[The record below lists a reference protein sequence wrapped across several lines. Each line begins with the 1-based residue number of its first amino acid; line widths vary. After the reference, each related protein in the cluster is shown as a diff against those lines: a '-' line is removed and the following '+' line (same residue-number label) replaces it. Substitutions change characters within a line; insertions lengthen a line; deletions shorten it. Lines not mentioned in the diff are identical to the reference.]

1 MATVLYCSE
10 GRLKFVYWQNPFKFA
25 KNTLKFKPMV
35 DLTEFESISP
45 YTDAEAAEALSK
57 LAEFPLLSQ
66 ISQQFFPE
74 ESPDFLKNTLK
85 QIQTIDQFQVLVMQ
99 KFVRWVLEHTAKN
112 FTYDGIE
119 NIDPQKKFLALSNHR
134 DIMLDPAITQLV
146 LYINGIPMTEIAV
159 GDNLITNETI
169 EWLIRSNRMIKVV
182 RGISARELYL
192 SSQLLSRYIRLNITQ
207 QRSSIWLAQRQ
218 GRTKDGYD
226 TTEQG
231 LLKMLDMSGTA
242 DFKTNFE
249 ELNIIPMSI
258 SYEYE
263 PCDILKA
270 REMVISRTQKY
281 VKAEGED
288 FNSIVTGIMQPK
300 GDIHL
305 NIGKPLSAEEIE
317 AAAECDK
324 NDRYQFIRRAVD
336 CRVIEGYKLF
346 KNNYV
351 AYDLV
356 NETSKYAEMYE
367 QADVEKFQAYMQN
380 QLDKVEPEINREE
393 LKSVFL
399 GIYANPVVT
408 NELLAKEKE
417 TGEELL

>member
-1 MATVLYCSE
+1 
-10 GRLKFVYWQNPFKFA
+10 
-25 KNTLKFKPMV
+25 MV

-74 ESPDFLKNTLK
+74 ESPEFLKNLLK
-85 QIQTIDQFQVLVMQ
+85 QIKTIDDFQVLVMQ
-99 KFVRWVLEHTAKN
+99 KFVRWVLEHTARN
-112 FTYDGIE
+112 FSYDGIS
-119 NIDPQKKFLALSNHR
+119 NIDPNKKFLALSNHR

-146 LYINGIPMTEIAV
+146 LYRNGIQMTEFAV

-192 SSQLLSRYIRLNITQ
+192 SSQLLSRYIRLNITE

-218 GRTKDGYD
+218 GRTKNGYD
-226 TTEQG
+226 ITEQG
-231 LLKMLDMSGTA
+231 LLKMLDMSGGA

-270 REMVISRTQKY
+270 RELVISRKHKY
-281 VKAEGED
+281 VKKEGED
-288 FNSIVTGIMQPK
+288 FNSIVTGIMQQK

-305 NIGKPLSAEEIE
+305 NIGKPLSSEEIE
-317 AAAECDK
+317 AAALCDK
-324 NDRYQFIRRAVD
+324 NDRYQQIRHAVD
-336 CRVIEGYKLF
+336 LRVIEGYKLF
-346 KNNYV
+346 KNNYIAYDIANHSFKYSDKYDPADAQKFV
-351 AYDLV
+351 AYM
-356 NETSKYAEMYE
+356 EH
-367 QADVEKFQAYMQN
+367 
-380 QLDKVEPEINREE
+380 QLDTVEPEINRED
-393 LKSVFL
+393 LRRIFL
-399 GIYANPVVT
+399 DIYANPVVT
-408 NELLAKEKE
+408 KELLEKEKT
-417 TGEELL
+417 TGSILL